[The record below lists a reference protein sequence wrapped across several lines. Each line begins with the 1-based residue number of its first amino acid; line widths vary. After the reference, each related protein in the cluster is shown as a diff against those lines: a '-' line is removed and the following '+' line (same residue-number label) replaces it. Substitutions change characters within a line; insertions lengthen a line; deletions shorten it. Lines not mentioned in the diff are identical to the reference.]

1 MTWNRRQF
9 VKQSVLGVLAGLGR
23 RAPTF
28 AVAIPQSSSG
38 LRASTGASGHRRRVD
53 SIDWYYELRGQGRAI
68 VLIPSGEGDC
78 GSFEKVAT
86 LLSSAFKVL
95 TFDMPGFSR
104 SREPPGFANYSMDQ
118 AAAEVAGLVRAL
130 KLEPATF
137 YGCSSGGQ
145 VALRLAAD
153 HSVLVRDVVVHEV
166 SGLPLGQSAPLP
178 LSATIAGLPKL
189 TDGDIIR
196 KCKELFRNELNE
208 SNAAWDA
215 LGDTF
220 HKRLERNYVTWVRRY
235 VAANRPARQLSAE
248 DLRRRPVTWTIGGLT
263 PAAAYLGNV
272 VAAHAA
278 GPQVSIPEALAD
290 HIANVARV

>member
-137 YGCSSGGQ
+137 YGCSS
-145 VALRLAAD
+145 
-153 HSVLVRDVVVHEV
+153 S
-166 SGLPLGQSAPLP
+166 S
-178 LSATIAGLPKL
+178 
-189 TDGDIIR
+189 
-196 KCKELFRNELNE
+196 
-208 SNAAWDA
+208 
-215 LGDTF
+215 
-220 HKRLERNYVTWVRRY
+220 
-235 VAANRPARQLSAE
+235 VAARCRSFGPRPR
-248 DLRRRPVTWTIGGLT
+248 RRRPRGVRPSTRAVGSFTAQCHDSR
-263 PAAAYLGNV
+263 P
-272 VAAHAA
+272 
-278 GPQVSIPEALAD
+278 PEA
-290 HIANVARV
+290 H